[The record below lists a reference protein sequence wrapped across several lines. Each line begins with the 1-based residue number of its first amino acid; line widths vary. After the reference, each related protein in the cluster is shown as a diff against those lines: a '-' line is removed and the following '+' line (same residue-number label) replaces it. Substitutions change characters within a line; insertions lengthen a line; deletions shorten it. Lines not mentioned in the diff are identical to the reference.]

1 MSASYALGIISEK
14 TASNIVVEKLV
25 HALADENENV
35 RTSASYTLEKLNV
48 KTVSN
53 ETISEL
59 VNTIGHENKFVR
71 AHVRYFFGN
80 IAE

>member
-25 HALADENENV
+25 HALANENV

-59 VNTIGHENKFVR
+59 VNTLGHENKFVR